1 MLILNSLI
9 GSKQKKI
16 KTVIL
21 LNKIYFVKTVCRRT
35 IIFLFKNYIKMKGKK
50 KKNST
55 STSRNGPRAV
65 DCSLCYCL
73 GSLGRKTVEFIEGP
87 RDLRAWCGPL

>member
-50 KKNST
+50 KKILLAQVEMGHVLWT
-55 STSRNGPRAV
+55 A
-65 DCSLCYCL
+65 LCAI
-73 GSLGRKTVEFIEGP
+73 V
-87 RDLRAWCGPL
+87 